1 MKHNKTRNILQSL
14 AIILQF
20 ELLTDREEQAE
31 NIDVNTHSD
40 DSKTQGE
47 VLYFGIFKFV
57 LWNETTWWTNK
68 EILIDCLMGFYRF
81 PQKQQDGNDHLKQN
95 LTKSLS
101 DVW

>member
-20 ELLTDREEQAE
+20 ELLTDREEQVE

-57 LWNETTWWTNK
+57 L
-68 EILIDCLMGFYRF
+68 
-81 PQKQQDGNDHLKQN
+81 
-95 LTKSLS
+95 
-101 DVW
+101 